1 MTRRKVAAFAGVT
14 AGLAVFL
21 LFRNQPERPAVPE
34 PAKAPPKSNAAPVRP
49 AQSSGP
55 SLAPQKLPPAS
66 GAVEWKSG
74 GPDAGP
80 AAPAAAAGNPALF
93 GKLVSLGQS
102 FSLAEALSKNAAAA
116 ERHLE
121 KLCEETRKLRSKPA
135 LHDSPSRDRDAAEF
149 MAPLIDYEKPLDDP
163 PGLLHLPEELNK
175 RVAGYGSDWPLRIDE
190 RDFGSLDFTWMA
202 QLRQF
207 DHWTVLAFGRL
218 RDVPADNIM
227 RDPIPNYLSLLLWSK
242 LRLAMALR
250 RGDAAAASSDVR
262 HLADLIRSQDILIA
276 EMIAIALYRIDA
288 HARTFAD
295 AAGTGLAGWPAGD
308 PEQFD
313 RHRRAAFASIYF
325 TYPGVDPDVVRKAI
339 DCAPTPCVALVE
351 GAAAN
356 RAFGAYGGIDNFA
369 LVRELAAAHGCEAPV
384 FDRVSTSRE
393 ISAADA
399 LEASEGMEGQI
410 EKFLDPQKPP
420 R

>member
-34 PAKAPPKSNAAPVRP
+34 PAKAPPKSIAAPVRP

-55 SLAPQKLPPAS
+55 SLVPQKLPPAS

-74 GPDAGP
+74 WPDAGP
-80 AAPAAAAGNPALF
+80 AAQAAAAGNPALF

-135 LHDSPSRDRDAAEF
+135 LPESPSRDRDAAEF

-163 PGLLHLPEELNK
+163 PGLLHLPEELSK

-276 EMIAIALYRIDA
+276 EMIALALYRIDA
-288 HARTFAD
+288 HARTFAA
-295 AAGTGLAGWPAGD
+295 AAGTGL
-308 PEQFD
+308 
-313 RHRRAAFASIYF
+313 
-325 TYPGVDPDVVRKAI
+325 
-339 DCAPTPCVALVE
+339 
-351 GAAAN
+351 
-356 RAFGAYGGIDNFA
+356 
-369 LVRELAAAHGCEAPV
+369 
-384 FDRVSTSRE
+384 
-393 ISAADA
+393 
-399 LEASEGMEGQI
+399 
-410 EKFLDPQKPP
+410 
-420 R
+420 